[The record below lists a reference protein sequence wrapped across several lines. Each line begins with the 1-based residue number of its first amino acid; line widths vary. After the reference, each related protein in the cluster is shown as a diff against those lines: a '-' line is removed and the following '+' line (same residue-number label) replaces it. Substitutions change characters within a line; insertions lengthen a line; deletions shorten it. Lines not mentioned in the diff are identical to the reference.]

1 MEATCR
7 SGSGTSHE
15 RVTNS
20 LWAKYAAGRGSRAEF
35 ALRDS
40 HEFALRDSQGP
51 GRRRGCQ
58 AGQGVRSDHRHGH
71 HRRHPAVGPDI
82 PVGHSSLLPASSTS
96 GRRSHREHRLPG
108 DPLDPPGPDDEDLAT
123 ELDRRH
129 GPGTRVASVQERG
142 GAGSRRW
149 PVPSPPPAWQHPTA
163 PSSLR
168 ESRWSGSAVAADQFR
183 LVGEGLQKVGCL
195 TERHVGVV
203 EPGRHG
209 FADQPVVALGEVG
222 RLPDAAGNGE
232 REELTLC
239 GSWPSTAVW

>member
-20 LWAKYAAGRGSRAEF
+20 SWAKYAAGRGSRAEF
-35 ALRDS
+35 T
-40 HEFALRDSQGP
+40 LRDSQGP

-108 DPLDPPGPDDEDLAT
+108 GSPRPTWAGRRGSGDGAGPATRPGDPGRLRSGARRGWEPALAGALSSPCVAASDRAVVTQRIPVERVGSSGGSVPPG
-123 ELDRRH
+123 
-129 GPGTRVASVQERG
+129 RG
-142 GAGSRRW
+142 RT
-149 PVPSPPPAWQHPTA
+149 P
-163 PSSLR
+163 
-168 ESRWSGSAVAADQFR
+168 
-183 LVGEGLQKVGCL
+183 EGG
-195 TERHVGVV
+195 
-203 EPGRHG
+203 
-209 FADQPVVALGEVG
+209 
-222 RLPDAAGNGE
+222 LPDRAPCRRSRTRAP
-232 REELTLC
+232 RLR
-239 GSWPSTAVW
+239 